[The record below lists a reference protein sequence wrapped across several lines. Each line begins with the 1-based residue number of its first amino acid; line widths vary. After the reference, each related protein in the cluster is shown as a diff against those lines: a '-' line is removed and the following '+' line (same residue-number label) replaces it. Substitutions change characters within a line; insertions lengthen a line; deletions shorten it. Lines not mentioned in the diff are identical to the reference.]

1 MNDRGPFASRFQGG
15 TTAVAP
21 AETAPSASLSDS
33 GPYFLSNDHQG
44 AADSPMRGYVY
55 WRSTE
60 TRRQISRLTDRE
72 INRRIDFLYHHFGF
86 ARRLVHGCAKLCGIL
101 TPQPD
106 TPDEEW
112 NELAFDAF
120 LFNAQSPEIFDQG
133 AKFDFF
139 TAQVQWNVS
148 RFLRGRS
155 LAVLTE
161 TGSGRASHAFYE
173 AHQIDHEQENL
184 GGERVIQG
192 VLVNRFSR
200 HLAYYLRDGQNPEE
214 TPARYDAQDCLY
226 LGKFENHGQI
236 HPLSILAFAVA
247 NMVDVVEVRGAW
259 KSAIKSVA
267 KRGEVVETDPGSTPP
282 PRGGGAG
289 ATPVEFTAADGTKQ
303 VYNRRLIY
311 GGNELLTLGPGQ
323 KLKVVR
329 DDRPTAENLAFERA
343 VLEDCVMG
351 VDLPP
356 QALFHIAG
364 VTGPGVRFVMEDIE
378 RWILLQHL
386 WQARKCQ
393 AVYARTIAK
402 EMKAKGPDGKP
413 RLRQPMYK
421 GKPVEWWRPG
431 MTHWFGL
438 PSMTIDRGRDS
449 RMSVVRLDM
458 GLTTWADEHSKE
470 GAFWKKEIS
479 ARVKEVAF
487 AKLKVWE
494 ESRVLSEATG
504 GEMTLAYEEV
514 IKRPNTTLL
523 IGNEPEPANPNTDPD
538 AA

>member
-1 MNDRGPFASRFQGG
+1 MEDRGPFSTRFLGAP
-15 TTAVAP
+15 TVSAP
-21 AETAPSASLSDS
+21 AGEASATIGDT
-33 GPYFLSNDHQG
+33 GPYFLGDDHQG

-55 WRSTE
+55 WRSTD
-60 TRRQISRLTDRE
+60 TRRQIGRLTDRE

-106 TPDEEW
+106 TPDEAW
-112 NELAFDAF
+112 NEEAFDSF
-120 LFNAQSPEIFDQG
+120 LFNAQSPDIFDQG

-161 TGSGRASHAFYE
+161 TESGRASHAFYE
-173 AHQIDHEQENL
+173 AHQIDHETADES
-184 GGERVIQG
+184 GERVRQG

-200 HLAYYLRDGQNPEE
+200 HLAYYLRDGENPAARA
-214 TPARYDAQDCLY
+214 ARYEAQDCLY

-247 NMVDVVEVRGAW
+247 NMIDVVEVRGAW

-267 KRGEVVETDPGSTPP
+267 KRGEVIETEPGSAPP

-289 ATPVEFTAADGTKQ
+289 ATPVEFTAADGSKQ
-303 VYNRRLIY
+303 TYQRRLVY

-402 EMKAKGPDGKP
+402 EIKSG
-413 RLRQPMYK
+413 RLRRPMADGQP
-421 GKPVEWWRPG
+421 VAWWRPG

-438 PSMTIDRGRDS
+438 PSMTIDRGRDA

-470 GAFWKKEIS
+470 GAFWKKEIT

-487 AKLKVWE
+487 AKHKVWQ
-494 ESRVLSEATG
+494 ESKALADLTD

-523 IGNEPEPANPNTDPD
+523 IGAESDNAPANQNDQ
-538 AA
+538 

>member
-1 MNDRGPFASRFQGG
+1 MEDRGAFANRFQGG
-15 TTAVAP
+15 PITAAPDFAPQAATTATDAFF
-21 AETAPSASLSDS
+21 LSD
-33 GPYFLSNDHQG
+33 DHQG

-55 WRSTE
+55 WRSTD
-60 TRRQISRLTDRE
+60 TRRQISQLTDRE

-106 TPDEEW
+106 TPDEDW
-112 NELAFDAF
+112 NEEAFDAF

-133 AKFDFF
+133 AHFDFF

-161 TGSGRASHAFYE
+161 TASGRASHAFYE
-173 AHQIDHEQENL
+173 AHQIEHESRDGN
-184 GGERVIQG
+184 GERIRSG

-200 HLAYYLRDGQNPEE
+200 HLAYFLRDGENPAL
-214 TPARYDAQDCLY
+214 PPVRVDAQDAIY
-226 LGKFENHGQI
+226 FGKFENHGQI

-247 NMVDVVEVRGAW
+247 NMVDVIEIRGAW
-259 KSAIKSVA
+259 KGAIKSVA
-267 KRGEVVETDPGSTPP
+267 KRSEVIETESGSSPT
-282 PRGGGAG
+282 RGGGAG
-289 ATPVEFTAADGTKQ
+289 ATPVEVTNADGTKT
-303 VYNRRLIY
+303 VYHRRLIY
-311 GGNELLTLGPGQ
+311 GGNELLNLPAGQ
-323 KLKVVR
+323 KLRTVQA
-329 DDRPTAENLAFERA
+329 DNPTAENQAFERS

-351 VDLPP
+351 LDLPP
-356 QALFHIAG
+356 QALYHIAG
-364 VTGPGVRFVMEDIE
+364 VTGPGIRFVMEDIE

-393 AVYARTIAK
+393 MIYARTIAK
-402 EMKAKGPDGKP
+402 EIKAG
-413 RLRQPMYK
+413 RLRQPMSG
-421 GKPVEWWRPG
+421 GKPVAWWRPG

-449 RMSVVRLDM
+449 RMSVVRLDT

-470 GAFWKKEIS
+470 GAFWKKEIK
-479 ARVKEVAF
+479 ARVKEVAY
-487 AKLKVWE
+487 AKLQVWE
-494 ESRVLSEATG
+494 ESKALSEATQ

-514 IKRPNTTLL
+514 IKRPNTTML
-523 IGNEPEPANPNTDPD
+523 IGPEDQSATNPDPS